1 MTKEQTTHAITTPN
15 KKPTGIEELRLNL
28 NTPNFEQSLESYYK
42 GNKNEAL
49 KFKTSII
56 DYVRAAPKLLECD
69 RISLLSAFAKS
80 AQFRFMPS
88 NVGGECYIL
97 PYGSQAKF
105 QLGYQGIITLLFRT
119 GKISTITSH
128 IINANDIFEY
138 EEGLDAKLV
147 HKPAMFGKAKGDAI
161 GVYTVVTMTD
171 GNKSFKVMDKEGV
184 MGIKKLS
191 KAQSSKESPW
201 NSDKDP
207 ELWMWKKTCLI
218 QHAKLLPKTE
228 EIIEA
233 IGRDNE
239 VEAGETPLDA
249 AGPAT
254 GKASHA
260 PEGNIKDAEVKDT
273 KKSLA
278 DEGAVPDFPED
289 TIS

>member
-1 MTKEQTTHAITTPN
+1 MTHVATQPN
-15 KKPTGIEELRLNL
+15 KKPTEIDVLRGNL
-28 NTPNFEQSLESYYK
+28 AAPEFEKSIQSYYK
-42 GNKNEAL
+42 GNKHEAL

-56 DYVRAAPKLLECD
+56 DYVRAVPKLLECD

-97 PYGSQAKF
+97 PYGGQAKF

-119 GKISTITSH
+119 NKISTITSH
-128 IINANDIFEY
+128 IIYANDGFDY
-138 EEGLDAKLV
+138 EEGLDSKLV
-147 HKPAMFGKAKGDAI
+147 HKPAMFGKPKGDPI

-171 GNKSFKVMDKEGV
+171 GNKSFKVMDKDGV

-239 VEAGETPLDA
+239 VEAGDTPLDA
-249 AGPAT
+249 DGPAT

-260 PEGNIKDAEVKDT
+260 PDKVVKDAVVKDDK
-273 KKSLA
+273 KKSIA
-278 DEGAVPDFPED
+278 DADAYPDFDEND
-289 TIS
+289 IN

>member
-1 MTKEQTTHAITTPN
+1 MSENTHVTTTPN
-15 KKPTGIEELRLNL
+15 RKPTDIEVLRGNL
-28 NTPNFEQSLESYYK
+28 NAPEFEKSIENYYK
-42 GNKNEAL
+42 GNKSETL

-56 DYVRAAPKLLECD
+56 DYVRAVPNLLKCE

-97 PYGSQAKF
+97 PYGNQAKF

-119 GKISTITSH
+119 NKISTITSQ
-128 IINANDIFEY
+128 IIYENDTFEY
-138 EEGLDAKLV
+138 EEGLDAKLI
-147 HKPAMFGKAKGDAI
+147 HKPAMFGKTKGEAI

-171 GNKSFKVMDKEGV
+171 GNKSFKVMDKDGV

-207 ELWMWKKTCLI
+207 EKWMWKKSCLI

-233 IGRDNE
+233 IGKDNE
-239 VEAGETPLDA
+239 VESGETPLDA
-249 AGPAT
+249 EGPAT

-260 PEGNIKDAEVKDT
+260 PEIKDAEVMDT
-273 KKSLA
+273 PPNISDA
-278 DEGAVPDFPED
+278 DAEPSYED
-289 TIS
+289 LQ